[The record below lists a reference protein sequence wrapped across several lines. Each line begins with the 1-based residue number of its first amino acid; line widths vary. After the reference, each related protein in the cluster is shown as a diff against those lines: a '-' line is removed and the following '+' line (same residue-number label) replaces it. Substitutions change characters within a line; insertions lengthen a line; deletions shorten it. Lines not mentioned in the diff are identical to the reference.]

1 MEEVIFLRCELEQ
14 LTLIREMIFGVLTMM
29 LIELVM
35 LFILLKKLWKN

>member
-1 MEEVIFLRCELEQ
+1 MEEVLFLKCELEQ
-14 LTLIREMIFGVLTMM
+14 LTLIREMMFGVLTMM

>member
-1 MEEVIFLRCELEQ
+1 MEEVLFLRCELEQ
-14 LTLIREMIFGVLTMM
+14 LTLIREMMFGVLTMM

>member
-35 LFILLKKLWKN
+35 LFILLKKLW